1 MWSAKTRDDGKK
13 KALLEKKKS
22 WKNSPLKYK
31 GEKKIR
37 KKLPDCH
44 KRDKHLFKN
53 HLPLLLLFLSLNT
66 HIFKEQQNHDRQLP
80 EHDARV
86 RVRVLVPTVF
96 VF

>member
-1 MWSAKTRDDGKK
+1 MRDDGEK

-22 WKNSPLKYK
+22 LKNSLLKYK

-44 KRDKHLFKN
+44 KRDKNLFKN
-53 HLPLLLLFLSLNT
+53 HRLLLSFLFLNT

-86 RVRVLVPTVF
+86 RVRVLVPSVF